1 MNSDSL
7 HLLSPLLAALV
18 WLLASVPGWAW
29 AESNI
34 IEDQPYAWGA
44 NFGWLNWR
52 PAPAFGVE
60 VGQFI
65 CSGYIYSANV
75 GWINLGS
82 GSPANGIA
90 YRNQSASDFGVNVDT
105 TGRLRGLAYG
115 ANIGWINFDDAGDAR
130 VDLATGQLSGKAFS
144 ANLGWISLAGP
155 GFSLAVRS
163 LAAGADRDGD
173 GVPDAWELLHAPDL
187 ETLSATGDA
196 DADGQSDLEEYWADT
211 DPLDP
216 DDLLELLQITVSPD
230 PSHLT
235 LTWTSRTTRLYE
247 IQARSEWSAS
257 RTWHT
262 ALDPQ
267 AGDSP
272 TTTRT
277 IPMSDEDRFYR
288 IRASRPL
295 GP

>member
-1 MNSDSL
+1 VGFPL
-7 HLLSPLLAALV
+7 VPLLGALT
-18 WLLASVPGWAW
+18 WLGASAVAPAR

-34 IEDQPYAWGA
+34 NEDQPYAWGA

-52 PAPAFGVE
+52 PGPASGVE

-65 CSGYIYSANV
+65 CSGTIYSANV

-105 TGRLRGLAYG
+105 TGRLRGLAHG

-130 VDLATGQLSGKAFS
+130 VDLATGQLSGRAYA

-155 GFSLAVRS
+155 GFSLAVDS
-163 LAAGADRDGD
+163 LAAGADRDSD

-187 ETLSATGDA
+187 QTLSATGDA
-196 DADGQSDLEEYWADT
+196 DTDGQRDLEEYWADT

-216 DDLLELLQITVSPD
+216 DDFLALLQIAVSPAQ
-230 PSHLT
+230 STST
-235 LTWTSRTTRLYE
+235 LTWTSRSTRLYE
-247 IQARSEWSAS
+247 IQARPEWSAS
-257 RTWHT
+257 SSWHT

-267 AGDSP
+267 AADGP

-277 IPMSDEDRFYR
+277 IPLSGEDRFYR